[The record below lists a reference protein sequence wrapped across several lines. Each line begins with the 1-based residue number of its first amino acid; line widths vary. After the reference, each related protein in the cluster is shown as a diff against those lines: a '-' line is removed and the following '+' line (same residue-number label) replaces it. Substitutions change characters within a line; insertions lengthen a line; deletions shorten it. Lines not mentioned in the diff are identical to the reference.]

1 MIHLQFSLFF
11 GLLEFRKFKNEKI
24 GFDSFPAKH
33 LNDKFS
39 GNVFRLDSHRRLRM
53 THSNNFSSDKKTQ
66 SKPLSFKVN
75 SVF

>member
-39 GNVFRLDSHRRLRM
+39 GNVFRLDSHRRL
-53 THSNNFSSDKKTQ
+53 
-66 SKPLSFKVN
+66 
-75 SVF
+75 